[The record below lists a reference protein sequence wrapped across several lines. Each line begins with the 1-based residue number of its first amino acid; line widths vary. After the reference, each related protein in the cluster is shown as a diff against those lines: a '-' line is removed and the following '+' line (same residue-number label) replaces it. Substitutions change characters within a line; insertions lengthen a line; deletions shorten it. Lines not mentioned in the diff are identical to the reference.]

1 MTRKDHI
8 VKKSASKNNPFISAL
23 RNQFSSSN
31 LLMNILLL
39 LVIAALSVCIAVQAD
54 SIKKTEDIT
63 EYMMDYVSEYQ
74 VEEKVELITT
84 GTISNILYTEF
95 SKTDKWWDAEG
106 GLEPIPEGKVRKHSQ
121 KIPVIGGRSYYLG
134 YCFNPEDVPV
144 SGAFFDAKGNWLAP
158 LMTANIER
166 YSYKNAD
173 GNGKKTNY
181 ADLYT
186 FTAPDGARFFSY
198 NLSTSSMYAYRQ
210 FVSSKPI
217 LALQNTGNYAF
228 ANDYPAYQA
237 HKDKNLC
244 VIGASGVAYNRSF
257 QNFST
262 VLEEPLE
269 QYLVGFQEYLVPW
282 YKSVDSYGF
291 AGGGWRRNRDAKYT
305 SIYEGIIENNVDLSG
320 YDEFLLFPATN
331 DTQIENFGEIDS
343 TDPDTYMGALNAMIK
358 KIYEESPNAK
368 IYLANAAHKG
378 SYYTNAKSREK
389 INTLNALLEDIAD
402 YYSLQLIDLAGGSG
416 VNDFNYEAGKLTFD
430 GTHLNHEGSRLTGLY
445 LRKEM
450 IGF

>member
-1 MTRKDHI
+1 M
-8 VKKSASKNNPFISAL
+8 KKSTTNNSNKFENIKNLFSAD
-23 RNQFSSSN
+23 SS
-31 LLMNILLL
+31 LVKILLL
-39 LVIAALSVCIAVQAD
+39 LIIAAMGVCIAVQSANLR
-54 SIKKTEDIT
+54 KTEQLA
-63 EYMMDYVSEYQ
+63 EYVSDYTSQ
-74 VEEKVELITT
+74 NIVEERVELITT
-84 GTISNILYTEF
+84 GTINNILYTEF
-95 SKTDKWWDAEG
+95 SKTDGWWAADG
-106 GLEPIPEGKVRKHSQ
+106 SLEPVPEGKVRKHSQ

-134 YCFNPEDVPV
+134 YCFSADEVPV
-144 SGAFFDAKGNWLAP
+144 SGAFFDSKGNWLAP
-158 LMTANIER
+158 LLTDEILP
-166 YSYKNAD
+166 YDYKNAD
-173 GNGKKTNY
+173 GNGRKTNY
-181 ADLYT
+181 AVLYT
-186 FTAPDGARFFSY
+186 FTAPEGARSFSY
-198 NLSTSSMYAYRQ
+198 NLSTSRDYSYRQ

-228 ANDYPAYQA
+228 ANDFPPYQA
-237 HKDKNLC
+237 HKNKNLC
-244 VIGASGVAYNRSF
+244 VIGASGVAYNRSL

-262 VLEEPLE
+262 ALEEPLE

-331 DTQIENFGEIDS
+331 DTAIENFGEMDS

-358 KIYEESPNAK
+358 KIYKESPNAK

-378 SYYTNAKSREK
+378 SYYTSAKAQKK
-389 INTLNALLEDIAD
+389 IDTLNALLEDIAD

-430 GTHLNHEGSRLTGLY
+430 GTHLNQEGSRLTGLY